1 MGIASLSQ
9 SYFMPIGH
17 SVPVS
22 EPAGWIA
29 GIIGG
34 YIGAELGKQAVDAI
48 FADASPGVRDAARVL
63 AAGMGAGIGHF
74 AAGGA
79 TRAVINTI
87 TGDVGVGY
95 GVSAVSTPVCSAGHG
110 VYEMVRE
117 AGEVAAKKTLTAA
130 LDVARSKKY

>member
-1 MGIASLSQ
+1 
-9 SYFMPIGH
+9 MPIGH

-34 YIGAELGKQAVDAI
+34 YIGAELGKSV
-48 FADASPGVRDAARVL
+48 ADALFANASSSVKDAARVF
-63 AAGMGAGIGHF
+63 AAGAGAGLGHF

-79 TRAVINTI
+79 TRAVINTV

-95 GVSAVSTPVCSAGHG
+95 GVSAATTSVGSLGHS
-110 VYEMVRE
+110 VHEMLKE
-117 AGEVAAKKTLTAA
+117 ASEVAAKKTITGA
-130 LDVARSKKY
+130 LDVARRKR